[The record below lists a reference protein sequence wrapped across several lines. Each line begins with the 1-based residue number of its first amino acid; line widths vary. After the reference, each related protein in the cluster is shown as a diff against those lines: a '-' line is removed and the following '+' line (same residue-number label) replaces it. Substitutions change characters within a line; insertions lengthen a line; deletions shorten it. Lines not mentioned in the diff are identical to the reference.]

1 MVLFGKFGEGD
12 LVGYAKYP
20 KSVPLGIVKS
30 VEEKR
35 GKAVV
40 LIYLLDTAIEEEI
53 GTIKCVP
60 YQDLELIS
68 KPLPGSG
75 KTFEPNEGGLEE
87 NA

>member
-1 MVLFGKFGEGD
+1 MFNKFEKND

-20 KSVPLGIVKS
+20 KSIPLGIVKD

-40 LIYLLDTAIEEEI
+40 LVYVLDTFIEDEI
-53 GTIKCVP
+53 GTVKCVP

-68 KPLPGSG
+68 RPTQESQQCLGH
-75 KTFEPNEGGLEE
+75 
-87 NA
+87 

>member
-1 MVLFGKFGEGD
+1 MVLFGKFKKGD
-12 LVGYAKYP
+12 LVGYLKYP

-40 LIYLLDTAIEEEI
+40 LVYLLDALTEEEV

-60 YQDLELIS
+60 YQELELIS
-68 KPLPGSG
+68 RALPGSG
-75 KTFEPNEGGLEE
+75 KSYEA